1 MRTLRFFDSIDLRWM
16 FGLRVGTKTEEGGAL
31 VELALT
37 MPVLV
42 LLLVGA
48 AELGWVT
55 YASDEVANAARAGV
69 SYGCQTSNTAAD
81 TVGIQNTAIEDA
93 PDITLGTTTATLSC
107 SCSNGSAL
115 GAVAAN
121 GGCLPSSCS
130 TGQPETILTVQTQ
143 ASVTPVLHL
152 PGLPPSFTLH
162 GQAIQKV
169 MQ

>member
-1 MRTLRFFDSIDLRWM
+1 MKTSRFLFRAQRFIPR
-16 FGLRVGTKTEEGGAL
+16 FRVSTGEEDGSAL
-31 VELALT
+31 VEFALT

-42 LLLVGA
+42 LLLMGA
-48 AELGWVT
+48 AEFGWVT

-69 SYGCQTSNTAAD
+69 SYGCQTSSTAAD
-81 TVGIQNTAIEDA
+81 TTGIQNTAIKDA
-93 PDITLGTTTATLSC
+93 PNVTLGTTTATLSC
-107 SCSNGSAL
+107 VCSDGSTL
-115 GAVAAN
+115 GTVAAN

-143 ASVTPVLHL
+143 ASVTPVFHL

-169 MQ
+169 LQ